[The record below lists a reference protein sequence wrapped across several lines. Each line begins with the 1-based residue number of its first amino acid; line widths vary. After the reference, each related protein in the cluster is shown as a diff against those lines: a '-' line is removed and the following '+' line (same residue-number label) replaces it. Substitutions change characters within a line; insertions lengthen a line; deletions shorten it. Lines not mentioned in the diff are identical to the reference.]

1 MSKNIILVPKTWHFD
16 LYQRPSS
23 EEAGTQFFQFLIRWE
38 NAISESQSVWQDGS
52 KRPYT
57 SERKDNRPWTVMR
70 AATNWATQTTTF
82 LTRRLP
88 VVLKQHQCQKIKSD
102 VILHF
107 SQILVQQHLMLPQTF
122 PSTQRVLFLPGY
134 WRPANWPA
142 PGGSDPLQASQT
154 RSRRVRPAFES
165 ETCLTRAV
173 AENPLEMAD
182 C

>member
-1 MSKNIILVPKTWHFD
+1 VSKNIILVPKTWHFD

-107 SQILVQQHLMLPQTF
+107 SQILVQQHLKHFPPHSECYFYLATGDLPTDPLQAGQTR
-122 PSTQRVLFLPGY
+122 SRQVR
-134 WRPANWPA
+134 PA
-142 PGGSDPLQASQT
+142 PGGSDLHLNLK
-154 RSRRVRPAFES
+154 PA
-165 ETCLTRAV
+165 
-173 AENPLEMAD
+173 
-182 C
+182 